1 MEQAFWQD
9 IADRILQKERAVA
22 ARNAGK
28 IPYTAKDGVFD
39 DMGKTN
45 ICWWTNGFYAGLLWQ
60 LYGWSREE
68 IFRTAAQTIEEK
80 LDQNLLTA
88 QGMDHDSGFKWLLTS
103 VASYRLTGSEASKN
117 RALLAA
123 NDLAGRFNLAGG
135 FIRAWNDGGDRRTAG
150 WAIIDCMMNL
160 PLLDW
165 ASKELHDPRFSHIA
179 RRHADTAKS
188 VFVREDGSVCHIVV
202 FDPQTGERLF
212 SLGGQGYAHGSSW
225 TRGQAWAL
233 YGFTLAYL
241 HTKEESYLETAEKVA
256 RHFLAHIPE
265 SGLIPA
271 DFDQPTEPKWEDSSA
286 AAIAACGLIELWKA
300 TGSEAYLNG
309 AERLLQALVKLRC
322 SFSPERDELLENG
335 TVAYH
340 DAEHHIPLI
349 YGDYFFTEA
358 VLKLIGKQT
367 FLW

>member
-28 IPYTAKDGVFD
+28 IPYTAKNGVFD

-45 ICWWTNGFYAGLLWQ
+45 LCWWTNGFYAGLLWQ
-60 LYGWSREE
+60 LYGWSKEE

-80 LDQNLLTA
+80 LDQNLLSA

-135 FIRAWNDGGDRRTAG
+135 FIRAWNDGGDGRTAG

-160 PLLDW
+160 PLLYW

-188 VFVREDGSVCHIVV
+188 AFVREDGSVCHIVV

-233 YGFTLAYL
+233 YGFTLSYL

-256 RHFLAHIPE
+256 RHFMAHIPE

-271 DFDQPTEPKWEDSSA
+271 DFDQPPEPKWEDSSA

-309 AERLLQALVKLRC
+309 AERLLQALVKLWC
-322 SFSPERDELLENG
+322 CFSPERDELLEDG

>member
-123 NDLAGRFNLAGG
+123 NDLAGHFNLAGG
-135 FIRAWNDGGDRRTAG
+135 FIRAWNDGGDGRTAG

-160 PLLDW
+160 PLLYW
-165 ASKELHDPRFSHIA
+165 A
-179 RRHADTAKS
+179 
-188 VFVREDGSVCHIVV
+188 
-202 FDPQTGERLF
+202 
-212 SLGGQGYAHGSSW
+212 
-225 TRGQAWAL
+225 
-233 YGFTLAYL
+233 
-241 HTKEESYLETAEKVA
+241 
-256 RHFLAHIPE
+256 
-265 SGLIPA
+265 
-271 DFDQPTEPKWEDSSA
+271 
-286 AAIAACGLIELWKA
+286 
-300 TGSEAYLNG
+300 
-309 AERLLQALVKLRC
+309 
-322 SFSPERDELLENG
+322 
-335 TVAYH
+335 
-340 DAEHHIPLI
+340 
-349 YGDYFFTEA
+349 
-358 VLKLIGKQT
+358 
-367 FLW
+367 

>member
-1 MEQAFWQD
+1 MERAFWQD
-9 IADRILQKERAVA
+9 IADKILRKERAVA
-22 ARNAGK
+22 ARNAGR
-28 IPYTAKDGVFD
+28 IPYTAESGAFD
-39 DMGKTN
+39 DMAEKN

-60 LYGWSREE
+60 LYGWSEE
-68 IFRTAAQTIEEK
+68 KIFRAAAEKIEEK
-80 LDQNLLTA
+80 LDRNLLSA

-103 VASYRLTGSEASKN
+103 VASYRLTGSEESKN

-135 FIRAWNDGGDRRTAG
+135 FIRAWNDGGDGKTVG

-160 PLLDW
+160 PLLYW
-165 ASKELHDPRFSHIA
+165 ASGELHDPRFAHIA
-179 RRHADTAKS
+179 RRHAETARKA
-188 VFVREDGSVCHIVV
+188 FVREDGSVCHIVV
-202 FDPQTGERLF
+202 FEPQTGERLY
-212 SLGGQGYAHGSSW
+212 SLGGQGYGHGSSW

-233 YGFTLAYL
+233 YGFALSYL
-241 HTKEESYLETAEKVA
+241 HTKEQSFLVTAEKVA
-256 RHFLAHIPE
+256 RYFLAQIPE
-265 SGLIPA
+265 NSLIPA
-271 DFDQPTEPKWEDSSA
+271 DFCQPPEPAREDSSA
-286 AAIAACGLIELWKA
+286 AAIAACGLIELWNA

-309 AERLLQALVKLRC
+309 AERLLRALAEKRC
-322 SFSPERDELLENG
+322 CLSPERDELLENG

-340 DAEHHIPLI
+340 DAGYHIPLI